1 MGVGVGLFRMTKIPS
16 TTADLANLQE
26 QEIDLD
32 EAYAQSSNE
41 DKLLAMDFKVALGDG
56 LADTHSFRLP
66 TKASNH
72 DS

>member
-1 MGVGVGLFRMTKIPS
+1 MN
-16 TTADLANLQE
+16 LANLLA

-32 EAYAQSSNE
+32 EAYAQSANE
-41 DKLLAMDFKVALGDG
+41 DKFMAMDFKVVLGDG